1 MLIAIFNKILIM
13 VLIMSVLNI
22 IRHIYFVIQLY
33 VRNDEEREK
42 YSLNGVSL
50 ILLGLSIAYLITS
63 IVTGIYI

>member
-42 YSLNGVSL
+42 YSLNGISL